1 MKKIFKS
8 RRIKKFKLNFL
19 VKLLLISFFLSFFLS
34 KFNIFYNEK
43 FINKLKKISL
53 NEIEISDIKLN
64 GEYLINIGLSSFDN
78 IEFTK
83 EVFKQKEI
91 SKSKISPRIYIYNT
105 HQTEEYAPSSFL

>member
-53 NEIEISDIKLN
+53 NLLDHILIQIPNNFD
-64 GEYLINIGLSSFDN
+64 YLF
-78 IEFTK
+78 
-83 EVFKQKEI
+83 QKALFHRNDLQI
-91 SKSKISPRIYIYNT
+91 
-105 HQTEEYAPSSFL
+105 